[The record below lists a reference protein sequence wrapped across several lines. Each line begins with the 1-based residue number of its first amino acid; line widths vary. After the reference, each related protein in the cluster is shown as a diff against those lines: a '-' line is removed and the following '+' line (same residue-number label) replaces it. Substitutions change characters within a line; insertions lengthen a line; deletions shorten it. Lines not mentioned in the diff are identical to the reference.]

1 MVMNDCNNDYNMM
14 INQTK
19 YKTDSNKVIRN
30 TGDDIG
36 KDSSSHITKNISV
49 TGIDEALAHAIFT
62 SDVDNFIYLI
72 AFSIFFHFVS
82 RVRFSN
88 LLKPICTYAQGAEN
102 STSLYVS

>member
-62 SDVDNFIYLI
+62 SDVGTSSSLPLRRILACGGTRLNSACKASVVPLRDFI
-72 AFSIFFHFVS
+72 SI
-82 RVRFSN
+82 
-88 LLKPICTYAQGAEN
+88 Q
-102 STSLYVS
+102 